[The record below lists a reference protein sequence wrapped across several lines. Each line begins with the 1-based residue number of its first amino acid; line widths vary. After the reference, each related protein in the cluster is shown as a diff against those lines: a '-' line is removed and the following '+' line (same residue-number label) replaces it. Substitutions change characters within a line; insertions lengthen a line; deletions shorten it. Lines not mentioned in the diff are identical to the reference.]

1 MSARRRGA
9 SLLEVLCA
17 GTLSL
22 LLLSTVVAILIP
34 AFRSSGKLAAKVAME
49 QQISV
54 VLLKITRELQRTR
67 PNTLAYWQGSQGASF
82 CLHTIEGFSL
92 GDPPLPVYSRQLIFY
107 LFSRQRGTLVRA
119 PWPSDPANPV
129 LFDSL
134 LKPPDGSAPLQPD
147 PSSLR
152 AALNRPL
159 RGQQLASS
167 VRLFEVRSPGAKLS
181 NPLTLTLEL
190 AQPLP
195 GQALPVVCRLSQV
208 VSIRSLE

>member
-1 MSARRRGA
+1 MCARRRGA

-54 VLLKITRELQRTR
+54 VLLKLTRELQRTR
-67 PNTLAYWQGSQGASF
+67 PNTLSYWQGSQGASF
-82 CLHTIEGFSL
+82 SLHTIEGFSL

-119 PWPSDPANPV
+119 PWPADPDSPV

-134 LKPPDGSAPLQPD
+134 LKPPDGSAPLQPG

-167 VRLFEVRSPGAKLS
+167 VRLFEVVSPGAKLS

-195 GQALPVVCRLSQV
+195 GQALPLVCRLSQV